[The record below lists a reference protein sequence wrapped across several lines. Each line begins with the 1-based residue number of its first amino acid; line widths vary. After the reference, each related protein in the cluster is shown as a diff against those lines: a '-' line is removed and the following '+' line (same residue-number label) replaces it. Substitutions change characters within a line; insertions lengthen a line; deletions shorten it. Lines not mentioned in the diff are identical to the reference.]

1 LIDEA
6 NAQVT
11 ASCETYPT
19 PCDCPFNQMAAL
31 MIFVGIV
38 LTLVTQILAKSLRD
52 D

>member
-1 LIDEA
+1 MNEA
-6 NAQVT
+6 TAQVIP
-11 ASCETYPT
+11 SCETYPT
-19 PCDCPFNQMAAL
+19 PCDYPFNQMAAL